1 MVDSNGKL
9 EEVDIDLIHDSI
21 KNTGLNISNS
31 IKNLTKELRMHNIIK
46 IIELDLEKSFPINY
60 SGLSEQARETLKE
73 YFEG

>member
-1 MVDSNGKL
+1 MVDINGKL
-9 EEVDIDLIHDSI
+9 EEVDVDIIQQTI
-21 KNTGLNISNS
+21 ENNGLNISKS
-31 IKNLTKELRMHNIIK
+31 IDKLTKELRMHNIIK